1 MPEGAGR
8 KFRQT
13 SPANTARAGGLKVLS
28 ARVCIWDLSPGI
40 ERSNFYALLGT
51 AFFSIG
57 LLTLGGNLRP
67 YLFNS
72 MLDIPDD
79 IQGRVSAS
87 MDVVS
92 EIPALLLSG
101 LIGAASDRLGRRI
114 IYGMGFAI
122 LAVGYALFPFARFD
136 WTLYAMIF
144 ITACGASL
152 IAAMLSAVIA
162 DYPRETFA
170 RQAGRHLPLL

>member
-1 MPEGAGR
+1 MNTQ
-8 KFRQT
+8 RQDD
-13 SPANTARAGGLKVLS
+13 S
-28 ARVCIWDLSPGI
+28 ADRRDVGTRVGIWELAPGI
-40 ERSNFYALLGT
+40 ERANFYALLGT

-57 LLTLGGNLRP
+57 LLTLVGNLRP

-101 LIGAASDRLGRRI
+101 LIGAASDRLGRR
-114 IYGMGFAI
+114 
-122 LAVGYALFPFARFD
+122 
-136 WTLYAMIF
+136 
-144 ITACGASL
+144 L
-152 IAAMLSAVIA
+152 I
-162 DYPRETFA
+162 
-170 RQAGRHLPLL
+170 